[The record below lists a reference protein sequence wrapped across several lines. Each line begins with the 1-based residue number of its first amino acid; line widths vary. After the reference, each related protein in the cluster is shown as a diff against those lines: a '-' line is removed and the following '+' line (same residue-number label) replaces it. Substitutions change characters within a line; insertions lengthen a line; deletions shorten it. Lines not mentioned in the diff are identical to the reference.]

1 MITYTGGLALAVTFV
16 MAGLT
21 VVTRHW
27 PARSYGLHR
36 RPRRDPLTL
45 DTLIGPES
53 AYTSY
58 ATLTDVQPL
67 GPIRQGFGWCEPC
80 GDTTAGSINRD
91 GFLCGRCFTPAGG
104 ERR

>member
-1 MITYTGGLALAVTFV
+1 VITYPGGLAIATTLV
-16 MAGLT
+16 MTGLT
-21 VVTRHW
+21 IIMRAV

-58 ATLTDVQPL
+58 RTLTDVPQL
-67 GPIRQGFGWCEPC
+67 GPFRQGFGWCDPC
-80 GDTTAGSINRD
+80 TRTTAGVITRD
-91 GFLCGRCFTPAGG
+91 GFTCGQCLTPAGG
-104 ERR
+104 DVR